1 MTMDEWVKKYMGKKI
16 DYDGVYGVQCVDL
29 AKHFIKHVLGV
40 EPQSIGNAIEYYRKR
55 KTSKYLTDNFKWID
69 KKDGF
74 IPQKGDLCVF
84 NSKSGNGHISI
95 ATGEGTKSHFYSYD
109 ENYPSSS
116 HEPMTTARHSYER
129 LYGVLRPKNQENINS
144 AKDKDD
150 KPKAPSFKVGSVYT
164 LTTNVK
170 VRTGAGTDHAQKKV
184 SQLTADGKKNCTSQK
199 SSDSAVLKNKT
210 RVTVKEVKK
219 DGKDIWLKIPSGWI
233 CAYYKGDQY
242 VK

>member
-1 MTMDEWVKKYMGKKI
+1 MTMDNWVKQYMGRKI

-29 AKHFIKHVLGV
+29 AKHFIKHVLEV

-69 KKDGF
+69 KTDGF
-74 IPQKGDLCVF
+74 IPKKGDLCVF

-95 ATGEGTKSHFYSYD
+95 ATGEGTKTYFYSYD
-109 ENYPSSS
+109 ENYPSSN
-116 HEPMTTARHSYER
+116 HEPMTVAKHSYDR
-129 LYGVLRPKNQENINS
+129 LYGVLRPKNQDNI
-144 AKDKDD
+144 KTKEKDD
-150 KPKAPSFKVGSVYT
+150 ASKAPSYKVGKVYT

-170 VRTGAGTDHAQKKV
+170 VRTGAGTNHAQKKV
-184 SQLTADGKKNCTSQK
+184 SQLTADGKKNCTSKK
-199 SSDSAVLKNKT
+199 STDPAVLKKGT
-210 RVTVKEVKK
+210 RITAKEVEK
-219 DGKDIWLKIPSGWI
+219 DGKDIWLKIPSGWV

>member
-1 MTMDEWVKKYMGKKI
+1 
-16 DYDGVYGVQCVDL
+16 
-29 AKHFIKHVLGV
+29 
-40 EPQSIGNAIEYYRKR
+40 
-55 KTSKYLTDNFKWID
+55 
-69 KKDGF
+69 
-74 IPQKGDLCVF
+74 
-84 NSKSGNGHISI
+84 
-95 ATGEGTKSHFYSYD
+95 
-109 ENYPSSS
+109 
-116 HEPMTTARHSYER
+116 MTTARHSYER
-129 LYGVLRPKNQENINS
+129 LYGVLRPKNQENIKS